1 MNIIK
6 FLKKNMNIIRKN
18 GSYIE
23 KNTWIL
29 EMKDYENYEIKYSLG
44 LAG

>member
-6 FLKKNMNIIRKN
+6 VLKKNMNIIRKN

-23 KNTWIL
+23 KIHGIYRDEKYY
-29 EMKDYENYEIKYSLG
+29 EMKSSVG
-44 LAG
+44 FAG